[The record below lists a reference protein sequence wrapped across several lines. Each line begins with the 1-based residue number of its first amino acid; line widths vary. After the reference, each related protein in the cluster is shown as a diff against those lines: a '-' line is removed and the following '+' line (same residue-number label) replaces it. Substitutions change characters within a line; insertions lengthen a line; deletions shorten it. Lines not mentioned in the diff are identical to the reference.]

1 MTRQY
6 WRAGGVAVFA
16 ALAAAAAAG
25 CGGSSSPRV
34 ASLGNSEA
42 KSLVSTT
49 TLPKG
54 NPTQLLDEWTSCMRS
69 HGVPDLADPPITSSG
84 AIHIE
89 MPADTSSGAAQ
100 SVGPGGSG
108 PCGSYLQ
115 AASLALRGGQPQ
127 QKP

>member
-69 HGVPDLADPPITSSG
+69 HGTPGVADPTIDSNG
-84 AIHIE
+84 VIHITL
-89 MPADTSSGAAQ
+89 PSTDGGPQ
-100 SVGPGGSG
+100 SLGSG
-108 PCGSYLQ
+108 GDLNGGGACG
-115 AASLALRGGQPQ
+115 
-127 QKP
+127 